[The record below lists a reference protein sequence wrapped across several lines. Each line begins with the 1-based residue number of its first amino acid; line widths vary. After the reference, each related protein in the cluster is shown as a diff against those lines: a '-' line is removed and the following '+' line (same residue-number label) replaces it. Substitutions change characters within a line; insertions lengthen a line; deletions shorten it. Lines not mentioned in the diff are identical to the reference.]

1 MENEKNVVA
10 YDEIIEENPKNT
22 EEDKE
27 DKYDN
32 EIDEEGQ
39 ENRGKIRLQLGDI
52 IELIDDFEKSN
63 NGIFLIDYIDTT
75 FLRLKDDNEQ
85 THDYELVDGYIINTS
100 ISEIHILSRAES
112 PSWIIQNSF
121 NMYDWVNIY
130 IGGDIPAVIVGKIT
144 NIEED
149 MMEIVNMTNDTFYI
163 NFDYKGIPL
172 DIPITKIEINL
183 KLQNVNDNT
192 IDIDKLNTQSHMVS
206 KERKKLDD
214 IGEQFDEE
222 TPEFSRE
229 QIIDESYGEVD
240 VDDDNDEY
248 GYPDK
253 EEPIKKMTR
262 DVLDRWIKEGDKI
275 LMSKDIDLQDIDEIQ
290 KVETNKYRYDQE
302 TQLNDLMNDLLT
314 SVSVEK
320 QTPDFINQVH
330 TLVERYKQLINEP
343 IIENKVKPLVDN
355 LQLFNKFLYWIVPIC
370 ANVKIVY
377 QDDKVPKIFENECV
391 DSRNQT
397 AELEDMIRMFKT
409 FQKRG
414 DVNDLV
420 LKYDEFLQTMNTI
433 FTPFEQVSSEFP
445 IFKKIL
451 FENTVEDNYTCI
463 VNTTGHLYS
472 DVFSLNTTD
481 GVEPQRFITQKYNTE
496 IQRFNA
502 SSITSSIISGEV
514 IPVTNADNLQITSIM
529 TLPHSVFRYSRV
541 GLRGTNIVTKI
552 NMSRLF
558 LDYHTLLNNHQLR
571 TIEINDLTKD
581 IDISKSSFLKYP
593 TVYTTT
599 SNDYN
604 SFLNKIIPETKDLIQ
619 NIKKYITG
627 ELSTLGIIR
636 ELEPFLVYSRDI
648 DLPTY
653 NEIGTFIKDKVK
665 SHTKSVIVKKRLLS
679 PLKYIYT
686 SKNSIFKNSRNPTCE
701 LLYSLLQSNHNLNY
715 SVFYVYGLIA
725 NDDMKTKEEFFHSM
739 TTSELFAKIMY
750 IDNAKLFY
758 ATNCVLGLSLH
769 IAESMMYKIHKRLQ
783 DVIDNT
789 SCETFVISKL
799 YNTQEEMERDNNKQI
814 YYDRNYDSTD
824 YSLITKYRKEQ
835 REMSKKDFETFFTN
849 KLIQN
854 HKVKEEEANEL
865 SLAIIM
871 GAKRVKNGDHAIL
884 YGFDDIIY
892 LIRDNEVWKLI
903 PPNDTQSFM
912 NEISSQSICNTN
924 PDCIYDTNVK
934 PTEGCISVKENKR
947 LLYNHSLKIMMKEF
961 DETIMKD
968 VKEIKHDFY
977 IKFFNQTIVVAKL
990 LTIRKFQQTKY
1001 STYQYNYGLG
1011 YKHIEVNI
1019 ISPYEDVCKL
1029 ILAETDI
1036 VKKYNNIVKFVTL
1049 ATRPGNT
1056 ESIDSLTG
1064 EPESIHWL
1072 YCNRSNV
1079 RLIPTFYSKLAYSF
1093 IEGDS
1098 EEYEYVMDKLIQT
1111 NGVAIDDAWYDKF
1124 TGRKIKDLDYDVEEG
1139 YENSGFKRKTRD
1151 VIEEDLGN
1159 MLFNTNTNDE
1169 TAQAV
1174 PKQKMTKKTIPIFRI
1189 IQSIEN
1195 NTGADLSSDYDFI
1208 VSLALKII
1216 TKIVPS
1222 EKQHEEMIAK
1232 MTKKGKKVASYD
1244 DIYYK
1249 TLVYTTLGIILVSIQ
1264 TSVPSI
1270 KIMKKGYPGCNR
1282 SFKGFPLDTNS
1293 ANLSGI
1299 QYISCTAV
1307 HSRVDSYPWK
1317 VISKN
1322 QEQVATA
1329 IKLFIEQN
1337 LLEDVEIKQRLEYKR
1352 NYVSLYEIDTH
1363 IPEQFDVVMN
1373 LPLFLP
1379 PLKPL
1384 KMKQLEVLSPSL
1396 DEGLKRK
1403 IKSGSHSQE
1412 IDLATYKSHI
1422 IFLSIYIQYLIQNV
1436 VIKNPVLLLTV
1447 SNKPYM
1453 ENSCCD
1459 EGSITP
1465 IQYFNHLEPQ
1475 IGRTIDVVL
1484 ADTFVISQIGY
1495 LTVPKTIR
1503 IPHIYPNYTTIPSFS
1518 DDTMYRYFSQ
1528 VCNFRSDLP
1537 YSDPV
1542 IEKWCGE
1549 KPDYL
1554 VGLDINK
1561 QLELIQQKHVTSW
1574 YNKRHFIQLIQYIS
1588 SKNLL
1593 PPVQSILNLEEYIA
1607 IIQNTDKSELNT
1619 LFVKSI
1625 LDRMNPLLPE
1635 YFHFVKKQPQEVV
1648 EYINTF
1654 VVLNNKIKLSI
1665 LDFLKTQ
1672 KRRTQDIT
1680 KVKVFL
1686 DTLGEWRCN
1695 DIMIILNYFKNAL
1708 RNIINVFPNIILN
1721 NKDNYMYDDERR
1733 NKFSS
1738 NHYRDIDTFMS
1749 KYYKLIT
1756 IFCDKSEL
1764 KPLLQRF
1771 TTKLKNVQFF
1781 LDTYISTRD
1790 RVEIY
1795 KDKEERL
1802 SSPFGERSSK
1812 LLFENILLE
1821 TLQYMINLITK
1832 KGVTKFVPQS
1842 DEALQYDYVN
1852 ADNEDEIKNPVN
1864 GFQEYSS
1871 EQSNI
1876 ERGNQR
1882 IVRDTVSEYLV
1893 QIFTILMRHKT
1904 MIDVTNE
1911 DIKSRVFKNAE
1922 KEKYTITDRL
1932 KDMSVEQR
1940 GVENIMKINKLG
1952 EWSVG
1957 LDKSIR
1963 VYDQT
1968 MYDRERRLFK
1978 DMETESDEDLINR
1991 LKSSNKGL
1999 DIEQQDLLNEILTE
2013 KEISDEAYD
2022 ISGMGE
2028 DYHNYYMGEDDR
2040 DDFDDED
2047 S

>member
-1 MENEKNVVA
+1 MENEKNVVT
-10 YDEIIEENPKNT
+10 YDEIIEKNPENT
-22 EEDKE
+22 EE
-27 DKYDN
+27 YDDIN
-32 EIDEEGQ
+32 EEGEEQ
-39 ENRGKIRLQLGDI
+39 GKIRLQLGDI
-52 IELIDDFEKSN
+52 IELIDEFEKSN

-75 FLRLKDDNEQ
+75 FLRLKDENEQ
-85 THDYELVDGYIINTS
+85 THDYELDDGYIINTS

-112 PSWIIQNSF
+112 PSWIIQNNF

-183 KLQNVNDNT
+183 KLQHVNDNT
-192 IDIDKLNTQSHMVS
+192 IDLDKINTQSPMVS
-206 KERKKLDD
+206 KDREDLDD
-214 IGEQFDEE
+214 TGEQFDEE

-229 QIIDESYGEVD
+229 KIVDENYGEVD

-253 EEPIKKMTR
+253 EEPIKKMSR

-290 KVETNKYRYDQE
+290 KVDTNKYRYDQE

-377 QDDKVPKIFENECV
+377 QDDRAPKIFENECV

-397 AELEDMIRMFKT
+397 AELEAMLRMFKT

-414 DVNDLV
+414 DVNDLI

-433 FTPFEQVSSEFP
+433 FTPFEQVTSEFP

-451 FENTVEDNYTCI
+451 FESTVEDNYTCI

-481 GVEPQRFITQKYNTE
+481 GIEPQRFITQKYNTE

-502 SSITSSIISGEV
+502 SSITSSLISGEV

-599 SNDYN
+599 SDDYP

-627 ELSTLGIIR
+627 ELSTLGIIH

-653 NEIGTFIKDKVK
+653 NEIGTFIKDKIK
-665 SHTKSVIVKKRLLS
+665 SRTKSVIMKKRLLS

-686 SKNSIFKNSRNPTCE
+686 SKNSIFKNSRNPSCE
-701 LLYSLLQSNHNLNY
+701 LLYTLLQSKHNLNY
-715 SVFYVYGLIA
+715 IVFHIYGLVA
-725 NDDMKTKEEFFHSM
+725 ENDMTMKEEFFHSM
-739 TTSELFAKIMY
+739 TTSELFSKLMY
-750 IDNAKLFY
+750 IDNAKFFY
-758 ATNCVLGLSLH
+758 TANCVLGLSLH

-799 YNTQEEMERDNNKQI
+799 YNTQEEMEMDNNKQI

-835 REMSKKDFETFFTN
+835 REMSKEDFETFFTN
-849 KLIQN
+849 KLVQN

-865 SLAIIM
+865 ALAIIM

-884 YGFDDIIY
+884 YGFDNIIY
-892 LIRDNEVWKLI
+892 LVRDNEVWKLI

-934 PTEGCISVKENKR
+934 PTEGCISVEENKR

-968 VKEIKHDFY
+968 VKEIKDGFY
-977 IKFFNQTIVVAKL
+977 DEFYKQSIAVAKL
-990 LTIRKFQQTKY
+990 LTIRRFQQTKY

-1011 YKHIEVNI
+1011 YKHIGVNI
-1019 ISPYEDVCKL
+1019 TSPYEDVCRL
-1029 ILAETDI
+1029 ILAETDV

-1049 ATRPGNT
+1049 ATRPGNP
-1056 ESIDSLTG
+1056 ESIDSLSG

-1072 YCNRSNV
+1072 YCNRTNV
-1079 RLIPTFYSKLAYSF
+1079 RLLPTFYSKLAYSF
-1093 IEGDS
+1093 TEGDS

-1159 MLFNTNTNDE
+1159 MLFNQNTNDE

-1232 MTKKGKKVASYD
+1232 MAKKGKKVASYD

-1282 SFKGFPLDTNS
+1282 SFKGFPLDINS

-1384 KMKQLEVLSPSL
+1384 KMKQIEVLSPSL

-1436 VIKNPVLLLTV
+1436 VTKNPVLLLTV

-1475 IGRTIDVVL
+1475 IGRTIDTVL
-1484 ADTFVISQIGY
+1484 ADTIVISQIGY
-1495 LTVPKTIR
+1495 LTIPKTIR
-1503 IPHIYPNYTTIPSFS
+1503 IPHIYPIYSIIPSFS

-1537 YSDPV
+1537 YSDPI

-1593 PPVQSILNLEEYIA
+1593 PPVQPILKLEEYIA
-1607 IIQNTDKSELNT
+1607 IIQNTDQTELNIP
-1619 LFVKSI
+1619 FMKSI

-1654 VVLNNKIKLSI
+1654 VVLNKKLKVSI

-1672 KRRTQDIT
+1672 KRRSQDIT

-1686 DTLGEWRCN
+1686 DTLGDWKCN

-1721 NKDNYMYDDERR
+1721 NKDSYMYDDERR

-1738 NHYRDIDTFMS
+1738 NHYRDIETFMN

-1771 TTKLKNVQFF
+1771 TSKLKNVQFF

-1790 RVEIY
+1790 RVEIS

-1821 TLQYMINLITK
+1821 TLQYMITLITK
-1832 KGVTKFVPQS
+1832 KGVTKFIPQS

-1852 ADNEDEIKNPVN
+1852 ADNEDELTNPVN

-1876 ERGNQR
+1876 ERGNQT
-1882 IVRDTVSEYLV
+1882 IVKDTVSEYLV
-1893 QIFTILMRHKT
+1893 QIFTVLMRHKT

-1911 DIKSRVFKNAE
+1911 EVKSRVFKNAE

-1932 KDMSVEQR
+1932 KEMSVEQR

-1991 LKSSNKGL
+1991 LKSSKKGL
-1999 DIEQQDLLNEILTE
+1999 DIEEQDLLNEILTE

-2022 ISGMGE
+2022 MSDMGE
-2028 DYHNYYMGEDDR
+2028 DYHNYYMGEEDDR
-2040 DDFDDED
+2040 DEFDDED

>member
-1 MENEKNVVA
+1 MENEKNVVT
-10 YDEIIEENPKNT
+10 YDETIEEKPENT
-22 EEDKE
+22 EEIND
-27 DKYDN
+27 DN
-32 EIDEEGQ
+32 ESSE
-39 ENRGKIRLQLGDI
+39 GKIRLQLGDI
-52 IELIDDFEKSN
+52 IELIDEFEKSN
-63 NGIFLIDYIDTT
+63 NGIFLIDYIDNS
-75 FLRLKDDNEQ
+75 FLRLKDENEQ
-85 THDYELVDGYIINTS
+85 THDYELDDGYIINTS

-112 PSWIIQNSF
+112 PSWIIQNNF

-192 IDIDKLNTQSHMVS
+192 IDLDKINIPTPTIS
-206 KERKKLDD
+206 KEREELNDT
-214 IGEQFDEE
+214 GEQFDEE

-229 QIIDESYGEVD
+229 KVVVDETYGEVD
-240 VDDDNDEY
+240 VDDDNEEY

-253 EEPIKKMTR
+253 EEQPKKMTR

-290 KVETNKYRYDQE
+290 KVDRNKYRYDQE

-343 IIENKVKPLVDN
+343 VIENKTKPLVDN
-355 LQLFNKFLYWIVPIC
+355 LQLLNKFLYWLVPIC
-370 ANVKIVY
+370 ANVKIIY
-377 QDDKVPKIFENECV
+377 QDDKPPKIFDNECI

-397 AELEDMIRMFKT
+397 AELESIIRMFKT
-409 FQKRG
+409 FQQRG
-414 DVNDLV
+414 DVNDLI
-420 LKYDEFLQTMNTI
+420 LKYDEFLQTMNSI
-433 FTPFEQVSSEFP
+433 FTPFEQVTNEFP
-445 IFKKIL
+445 VFKKVL
-451 FENTVEDNYTCI
+451 FDGAVEDNYTCI

-472 DVFSLNTTD
+472 NAFSLNTPD
-481 GVEPQRFITQKYNTE
+481 GIESQRFITQKYNTE

-502 SSITSSIISGEV
+502 TSITSSIITGEV

-558 LDYHTLLNNHQLR
+558 LDYNTLLNNYQLR

-599 SNDYN
+599 SNDYPA
-604 SFLNKIIPETKDLIQ
+604 FLNKIIPETKNLIQ

-636 ELEPFLVYSRDI
+636 ELEPFLVYSRDV
-648 DLPTY
+648 DLSTY
-653 NEIGTFIKDKVK
+653 TEIGTFIKDKIKSYVK
-665 SHTKSVIVKKRLLS
+665 SDILKKRLLS
-679 PLKYIYT
+679 PLRYIYT
-686 SKNSIFKNSRNPTCE
+686 SKNSIFKNSRDPSCE
-701 LLYSLLQSNHNLNY
+701 LLYSLLRSKHNLDY
-715 SVFYVYGLIA
+715 MVFHIYGLIE
-725 NDDMKTKEEFFHSM
+725 NTETKTKNDFFHSM
-739 TTSELFAKIMY
+739 TTSELINNIMY
-750 IDNAKLFY
+750 IDNAKFFY
-758 ATNCVLGLSLH
+758 TGNCVLGLPLH
-769 IAESMMYKIHKRLQ
+769 IAESMMYKIHQRLQ

-799 YNTQEEMERDNNKQI
+799 YNTQEEMEMDNNKEV
-814 YYDRNYDSTD
+814 YYDRNYDNTD

-835 REMSKKDFETFFTN
+835 REMSKEDFEGFFTN

-854 HKVKEEEANEL
+854 HKVKEEEANEMA
-865 SLAIIM
+865 LAIIM

-884 YGFDDIIY
+884 YGFENIIY
-892 LIRDNEVWKLI
+892 LVRDNNIWKLI

-912 NEISSQSICNTN
+912 NETTSQSICNTN

-934 PTEGCISVKENKR
+934 PTEGCISVEENKR
-947 LLYNHSLKIMMKEF
+947 LLYNQSLKLMMKEF
-961 DETIMKD
+961 DETVMKD
-968 VKEIKHDFY
+968 VREIKDGFY
-977 IKFFNQTIVVAKL
+977 DEFYKQSIAVTKL
-990 LTIRKFQQTKY
+990 LIIRKFQQTKY

-1011 YKHIEVNI
+1011 YKYIGVNI
-1019 ISPYEDVCKL
+1019 TSPYEDVCKL
-1029 ILAETDI
+1029 ILAETDV
-1036 VKKYNNIVKFVTL
+1036 VKKYNNIIKFVTL
-1049 ATRPGNT
+1049 ATRPGNPDA
-1056 ESIDSLTG
+1056 IDSISG
-1064 EPESIHWL
+1064 EPESTHWL
-1072 YCNRSNV
+1072 YCNRANV
-1079 RLIPTFYSKLAYSF
+1079 RLIPSFYSKLAYSF

-1124 TGRKIKDLDYDVEEG
+1124 TGRKIKDLDYDLEEG
-1139 YENSGFKRKTRD
+1139 YENGFKRKTRD
-1151 VIEEDLGN
+1151 IIEEDLGN
-1159 MLFNTNTNDE
+1159 MLFNQNTTDE
-1169 TAQAV
+1169 SSQAV

-1222 EKQHEEMIAK
+1222 EKQHEDMIAK
-1232 MTKKGKKVASYD
+1232 MSKKGKKVASYD

-1249 TLVYTTLGIILVSIQ
+1249 TLVYTTLGIILVCIQ

-1299 QYISCTAV
+1299 QYIACTAV

-1322 QEQVATA
+1322 QEQVSTA

-1337 LLEDVEIKQRLEYKR
+1337 LLEDIEIKQRLEYKR
-1352 NYVSLYEIDTH
+1352 NYVSLYEIDTN

-1384 KMKQLEVLSPSL
+1384 KMKQIEILSPSL
-1396 DEGLKRK
+1396 EEGLKRK
-1403 IKSGSHSQE
+1403 ISSGSHSQE
-1412 IDLATYKSHI
+1412 IDIATYKSHI

-1475 IGRTIDVVL
+1475 INRTIDAVL
-1484 ADTFVISQIGY
+1484 SDTIVINRIGY

-1503 IPHIYPNYTTIPSFS
+1503 IPHIYPIYNVIPSFS

-1554 VGLDINK
+1554 VGLDITK

-1593 PPVQSILNLEEYIA
+1593 PPVQPILKLEEYIA
-1607 IIQNTDKSELNT
+1607 IIQNTDKTELNVP
-1619 LFVKSI
+1619 FMKSI

-1654 VVLNNKIKLSI
+1654 VVLNKKLKISI

-1686 DTLGEWRCN
+1686 DTLGDWKCN
-1695 DIMIILNYFKNAL
+1695 DIMIILNYFRNSL

-1721 NKDNYMYDDERR
+1721 GKSEYTYFDSKR
-1733 NKFSS
+1733 NKFSD
-1738 NHYRDIDTFMS
+1738 NHYRDIYTFMT

-1756 IFCDKSEL
+1756 MFCDKAAL

-1771 TTKLKNVQFF
+1771 TSKLKNIQFF

-1790 RVEIY
+1790 RVDFS

-1802 SSPFGERSSK
+1802 SSPFGERSSQ

-1821 TLQYMINLITK
+1821 TLHYLITLITK
-1832 KGVTKFVPQS
+1832 KGITKFVPQS
-1842 DEALQYDYVN
+1842 EEALQYDYVN
-1852 ADNEDEIKNPVN
+1852 ADEDEELITPVN
-1864 GFQEYSS
+1864 GFQEYNS
-1871 EQSNI
+1871 EESNI
-1876 ERGNQR
+1876 ERGKQT
-1882 IVRDTVSEYLV
+1882 IVKDIVSEYLI
-1893 QIFTILMRHKT
+1893 QIFTILMRHKG
-1904 MIDVTNE
+1904 MIDVTKE
-1911 DIKSRVFKNAE
+1911 EVKSRVFKNAE

-1932 KDMSVEQR
+1932 KEMSVEQR

-1963 VYDQT
+1963 VYDQS

-1991 LKSSNKGL
+1991 LKSSKKGL
-1999 DIEQQDLLNEILTE
+1999 DIDQQDLLNEVLTE

-2022 ISGMGE
+2022 MSDMGE
-2028 DYHNYYMGEDDR
+2028 DYHNYYMGEEDDR
-2040 DDFDDED
+2040 DEFDDED

>member
-1 MENEKNVVA
+1 MENEKNVVT
-10 YDEIIEENPKNT
+10 YDEIIEENT
-22 EEDKE
+22 
-27 DKYDN
+27 DN
-32 EIDEEGQ
+32 NELGE
-39 ENRGKIRLQLGDI
+39 GKIRLQLGDI
-52 IELIDDFEKSN
+52 IELIDEFEKSN

-75 FLRLKDDNEQ
+75 FLRLKNENEQ
-85 THDYELVDGYIINTS
+85 TNDYELLDGYIINTS

-112 PSWIIQNSF
+112 PSWIIQNNF
-121 NMYDWVNIY
+121 KIYDWVNVY

-149 MMEIVNMTNDTFYI
+149 MMEIVNMSNDTFYI

-183 KLQNVNDNT
+183 KLQNVSNNS
-192 IDIDKLNTQSHMVS
+192 IDLDKINIPTPIIS
-206 KERKKLDD
+206 KEIDTLNDT
-214 IGEQFDEE
+214 GEQFEEE
-222 TPEFSRE
+222 TPEYSRE
-229 QIIDESYGEVD
+229 KLVVDETYGEVG
-240 VDDDNDEY
+240 VDDENDEY
-248 GYPDK
+248 GYPDN
-253 EEPIKKMTR
+253 EPTPKKMTP
-262 DVLDRWIKEGDKI
+262 DILSGWIREGDKI
-275 LMSKDIDLQDIDEIQ
+275 LSSKDINLQDIDEIQ
-290 KVETNKYRYDQE
+290 KVDTNKYRYDQE

-320 QTPDFINQVH
+320 QTPEFINQVH

-343 IIENKVKPLVDN
+343 IIENKTKPLVDN
-355 LQLFNKFLYWIVPIC
+355 LQSLNKFLYWLLPIC
-370 ANVKIVY
+370 ANVKLIY
-377 QDDKVPKIFENECV
+377 QDDKAPNIFNNECI

-397 AELEDMIRMFKT
+397 AELETIVRMFKT

-414 DVNDLV
+414 DVNDLI

-433 FTPFEQVSSEFP
+433 FTPFEQVTNGFP
-445 IFKKIL
+445 ISKKIL
-451 FENTVEDNYTCI
+451 FEGTVEDNYTCI

-472 DVFSLNTTD
+472 NVFSLNTQD
-481 GVEPQRFITQKYNTE
+481 GIEPQRFITQKYNTE

-541 GLRGTNIVTKI
+541 GLKGTNIVTKI
-552 NMSRLF
+552 NMSQLF
-558 LDYHTLLNNHQLR
+558 LDYNTLLNNYQLR

-581 IDISKSSFLKYP
+581 IDISKSTFLKYP

-599 SNDYN
+599 SDDYP
-604 SFLNKIIPETKDLIQ
+604 SFLNKIIPETKDLVQ

-627 ELSTLGIIR
+627 ELSTLSIIR

-648 DLPTY
+648 DLSTY
-653 NEIGTFIKDKVK
+653 NQIGTFIKDKIK
-665 SHTKSVIVKKRLLS
+665 SHTKSIILKKRLLS

-686 SKNSIFKNSRNPTCE
+686 SKNTIFKNSREPSCE
-701 LLYSLLQSNHNLNY
+701 LLYNILRSKHNLDY
-715 SVFYVYGLIA
+715 MVFHFYELLENNEY
-725 NDDMKTKEEFFHSM
+725 KTKNTLFQSM
-739 TTSELFAKIMY
+739 TTSELVNKLMY

-758 ATNCVLGLSLH
+758 TGNCLLGLPLH
-769 IAESMMYKIHKRLQ
+769 IAESMLYKIHKRLQ

-799 YNTQEEMERDNNKQI
+799 YNTQEEMEMDNNKQI
-814 YYDRNYDSTD
+814 YYDRNYDNTD

-835 REMSKKDFETFFTN
+835 REMSKEDFETFFTN

-854 HKVKEEEANEL
+854 HKVNEGEANEL
-865 SLAIIM
+865 AIAIIM

-884 YGFDDIIY
+884 YGFDNIIY
-892 LIRDNEVWKLI
+892 LVRDNEIWKLI
-903 PPNDTQSFM
+903 EPNNTQSFM
-912 NEISSQSICNTN
+912 NETTTQSICNTN
-924 PDCIYDTNVK
+924 SNCIYDTNIK
-934 PTEGCISVKENKR
+934 PTEGCISIEENKR
-947 LLYNHSLKIMMKEF
+947 LLYNQSLKIMMKEF

-968 VKEIKHDFY
+968 VIDIKNEFYDDFY
-977 IKFFNQTIVVAKL
+977 NQTIAVTKL
-990 LTIRKFQQTKY
+990 ILIRKFQQTKY
-1001 STYQYNYGLG
+1001 SIYQYNYGLG
-1011 YKHIEVNI
+1011 YKHIGVNI
-1019 ISPYEDVCKL
+1019 SSPYEDICRL
-1029 ILAETDI
+1029 ILAETDV
-1036 VKKYNNIVKFVTL
+1036 VKRYNNIIRFVTL
-1049 ATRPGNT
+1049 ATRPGNPDG
-1056 ESIDSLTG
+1056 IDSLSG
-1064 EPESIHWL
+1064 EPESTHWL

-1079 RLIPTFYSKLAYSF
+1079 RLIPKFYSTLAYSF
-1093 IEGDS
+1093 IEGDP
-1098 EEYEYVMDKLIQT
+1098 EEYEYAMDKLIQT

-1159 MLFNTNTNDE
+1159 TLFNQTATDE
-1169 TAQAV
+1169 TARAV

-1195 NTGADLSSDYDFI
+1195 NTGADLSSEYDFI

-1216 TKIVPS
+1216 TKIIPS

-1232 MTKKGKKVASYD
+1232 MAKKGKKVASYD

-1317 VISKN
+1317 VLSKN

-1337 LLEDVEIKQRLEYKR
+1337 LLEDVEIKQKMEYKR
-1352 NYVSLYEIDTH
+1352 NYTALYEIDTH

-1396 DEGLKRK
+1396 HEGLKRK
-1403 IKSGSHSQE
+1403 VKSGLHSQE
-1412 IDLATYKSHI
+1412 IDIATYKSHI

-1436 VIKNPVLLLTV
+1436 VLKNPVLLLSV

-1475 IGRTIDVVL
+1475 IDRTINAVL
-1484 ADTFVISQIGY
+1484 SDTNVIAQIGY

-1503 IPHIYPNYTTIPSFS
+1503 IPHIYPIYNAIPSFS

-1537 YSDPV
+1537 YTDPV
-1542 IEKWCGE
+1542 IEQWCGE

-1554 VGLDINK
+1554 VGLDITK
-1561 QLELIQQKHVTSW
+1561 QLELIQQKQVTSW

-1588 SKNLL
+1588 SKNPL
-1593 PPVQSILNLEEYIA
+1593 PPVQPILKLEEYIS

-1619 LFVKSI
+1619 PFVKSI
-1625 LDRMNPLLPE
+1625 LERMNPLLPE

-1654 VVLNNKIKLSI
+1654 VVLNKKIKLSI

-1680 KVKVFL
+1680 KVRVFL
-1686 DTLGEWRCN
+1686 DTLGDWKCN

-1708 RNIINVFPNIILN
+1708 RNIINVFPNIVLN
-1721 NKDNYMYDDERR
+1721 NKDSYKYDDDRR

-1738 NHYRDIDTFMS
+1738 NHYRDIETFMN

-1756 IFCDKSEL
+1756 SFCEKNEL

-1771 TTKLKNVQFF
+1771 TSKLKNVQFF

-1790 RVEIY
+1790 RMEFA
-1795 KDKEERL
+1795 KDKEGKTSSTTL

-1812 LLFENILLE
+1812 LLFENVLLE
-1821 TLQYMINLITK
+1821 TIHYMITLITK
-1832 KGVTKFVPQS
+1832 KGITKFVPKS

-1852 ADNEDEIKNPVN
+1852 ADDEDEDLSTPVN
-1864 GFQEYSS
+1864 GYQEYSS

-1876 ERGNQR
+1876 ERGNQS

-1893 QIFTILMRHKT
+1893 QIFTVLMRHKT

-1911 DIKSRVFKNAE
+1911 DIKARVFKNAE

-1932 KDMSVEQR
+1932 KEMSVEQR

-1991 LKSSNKGL
+1991 LKSSKKGL
-1999 DIEQQDLLNEILTE
+1999 DIEQQDLLNEVLTE

-2022 ISGMGE
+2022 MSDMGE
-2028 DYHNYYMGEDDR
+2028 DYHNYYMGEEDDR
-2040 DDFDDED
+2040 DEFDDED